1 MTTALS
7 GIPLRYDTAD
17 RQLARA
23 AYDALEPLH
32 VVAYFNP
39 SIREQLRATELSP
52 MARYLGGR
60 GAPLGGCPGACV
72 AATFFNFNP
81 IAVEPGWQEATAY
94 GLDRLYELHLSGIE
108 VALREAFGT
117 LCDDPAL
124 PELGQRFGE
133 IGAGLEYAGRPLAAA
148 WSTTTAPTEPHLR
161 LWQSLAS
168 LREYRGDGHLAA
180 LVQSGLS
187 GVEAIVFHE
196 SPHPDPRLRRRTLG
210 ADFSRTS
217 RGWSTQ
223 EWADAVDS
231 LHRRQLL
238 DADGTISTTGAQLYT
253 AVEEATDDAA
263 AAVFADIPDAEDL
276 IGRTR
281 PFVKAVIDAGILPGT
296 GKR

>member
-1 MTTALS
+1 MTTAPS
-7 GIPLRYDTAD
+7 RIPLRYDAPA

-39 SIREQLRATELSP
+39 TIREQLKTTGLSP

-72 AATFFNFNP
+72 AATFYNFNP
-81 IAVEPGWQEATAY
+81 VAVEPGWQEATTY
-94 GLDRLYELHLSGIE
+94 GLDRLYELHLSAIE
-108 VALREAFGT
+108 AALRDAFGT

-124 PELGQRFGE
+124 PELAARFSE
-133 IGAGLEYAGRPLAAA
+133 IGAALEYAGRPLAAA
-148 WSTTTAPTEPHLR
+148 WSTTEAPAEPHLR
-161 LWQSLAS
+161 LWQSLAA
-168 LREYRGDGHLAA
+168 LREYRGDGHIAA

-196 SPHPDPRLRRRTLG
+196 APHPDAELRRRTLG
-210 ADFSRTS
+210 ADFSRKS

-223 EWADAVDS
+223 DWDGALDS
-231 LHRRQLL
+231 LQRRDLL
-238 DADGTISTTGAQLYT
+238 DAGGTISATGAQLYA

-263 AAVFADIPDAEDL
+263 ATVFAGVPDAVEL
-276 IGRTR
+276 IARAR
-281 PFVKAVIDAGILPGT
+281 PFVKAVIASGILPGT
-296 GKR
+296 TKA